1 MRLVTHYVPLHLPL
15 DTTSVQPERGTP
27 AYYAQR
33 LGGPLSLAQLYLQAG
48 LLHIEGAASVLLSS
62 SYSGLSS
69 IRIPHSSVYHE
80 RPETATEAWKR
91 DRENARQYFER
102 AKSLCPSLDVPSLP
116 ADRSSG
122 DDDEDDIQLV
132 MPSIELHPAQEKDER
147 VRRRHGEKEMED
159 VVTSIPSEDT
169 RVKTRTKTLV
179 DGEDDGLDGAW
190 YLYVPGLV
198 GAGTALLV
206 VGVIGALSVSSWRKS
221 QG

>member
-15 DTTSVQPERGTP
+15 EATSVQPERGTP

-33 LGGPLSLAQLYLQAG
+33 LGGPPSLAQLYLQAG

-102 AKSLCPSLDVPSLP
+102 AKALCPSLDVPSLP

-122 DDDEDDIQLV
+122 DDHEDDIQLV

-147 VRRRHGEKEMED
+147 VRRRHREKEVED

-179 DGEDDGLDGAW
+179 DGDDDGLDGAW